1 MTTYN
6 TPQTVVSVVGNNDTV
21 TINNFIAAARG
32 TLDRAG
38 SDPSSSVFPSLKQTG
53 HLGGGRETIPGG
65 GLTPTYLAGGKVLHL
80 SGSDSLSGGDGLT
93 YLPSHQGASSPDS
106 EFGTRDSHPGDA
118 SRDTMFGGSA
128 HDLVPSSQPS
138 AGASVSTVDHVTTI
152 TFHGGKALH
161 AESVKIV
168 FNDPTKPH

>member
-38 SDPSSSVFPSLKQTG
+38 SDPSSSVFPSIRESS

-65 GLTPTYLAGGKVLHL
+65 GLTPTYIAGGKPTYL
-80 SGSDSLSGGDGLT
+80 SGSDSLSGGDSLK
-93 YLPSHQGASSPDS
+93 YLPSHEGASKADS
-106 EFGTRDSHPGDA
+106 EFGTHDNHSGDA

-128 HDLVPSSQPS
+128 HDLVPSSQSS

-161 AESVKIV
+161 AESAKIV
-168 FNDPTKPH
+168 FNDHTKPH